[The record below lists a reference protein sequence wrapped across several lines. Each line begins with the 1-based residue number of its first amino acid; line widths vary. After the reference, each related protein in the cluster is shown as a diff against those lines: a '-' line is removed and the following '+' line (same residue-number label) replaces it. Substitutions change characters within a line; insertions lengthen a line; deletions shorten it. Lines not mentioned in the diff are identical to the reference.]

1 MLENTLSTNF
11 VPGTNLT
18 GGLARASWR
27 FLLPSL
33 ELDNVL
39 CLGVPAAATLN
50 VLATISENILVV
62 STNARDLET
71 TYGELEPQVK
81 AKVRTAHI
89 TDFCQLPLADKSVS
103 LVFFAGKKE
112 LAGMLRDAALPATL
126 DRLLKDGGAIYLEIK
141 NLSDRRAAR
150 RMIKK
155 LTSFGFNAPRA
166 FWLTPLRG
174 ELRTAFPL
182 DDDRM
187 AKYLFTNVLFG
198 QSLKMRALSSAG
210 VWLSQTHLLRSI
222 TPRRAIL
229 LQRSLR
235 HDKVQP
241 SPEYLVSIAE
251 KSGVDLSGLQCGLSA
266 RGKFNAN
273 KNIFYLFDRDG
284 KKAKAVIKM
293 TRAAEFNSR
302 LENEYRVLFTL
313 QEKGFVDPA
322 TYPEPLFFGYH
333 AQLAILGQKAV
344 HGEPFRS
351 RTKATVDCPIA
362 HDAINW
368 IVKLGTASSNP
379 SAATAAQVGEAL
391 MQLFR
396 RFTEIY
402 PLAKFEADFLATQ
415 ITAISDFSGKF
426 PLVFQH
432 GDPGTWNML
441 VSAAG
446 RVIVI
451 DWEAGEPE
459 GMPLWDL
466 FYFMRTYGSWVSRV
480 QGNKNPLEN
489 FTRNFLEPSA
499 LHALLAE
506 TTRRYCAGAGLAADL
521 IAPLFYTCWMH
532 RSLKE
537 ATRLPKDSLQKGVFF
552 NLLRRCIERRNSP
565 ALVALFSLNVKGKS
579 EEKSVERNTYEQN
592 VHTLVSR

>member
-39 CLGVPAAATLN
+39 CLGVPAATTVN
-50 VLATISENILVV
+50 VLATISETILVV
-62 STNARDLET
+62 STNARHLET
-71 TYGELEPQVK
+71 TYGELEPQVQ

-89 TDFCQLPLADKSVS
+89 TDFNQLPLADKSVS

-112 LAGMLRDAALPATL
+112 LAGMLRDAALPTAL
-126 DRLLKDGGAIYLEIK
+126 ERLLKDGGAIYLEIK

-150 RMIKK
+150 LMIRK
-155 LTSFGFNAPRA
+155 LASCGFNTPRQ
-166 FWLTPLRG
+166 FWLTPWRG

-210 VWLSQTHLLRSI
+210 VWLSQARLLRSV

-229 LQRSLR
+229 LQRSPR
-235 HDKVQP
+235 HDNIQP
-241 SPEYLVSIAE
+241 PEYLVAIAE

-273 KNIFYLFDRDG
+273 KNIFYLFNRDG

-293 TRAAEFNSR
+293 TRAPEFNAR
-302 LENEYRVLFTL
+302 LENEYRVLFIL

-322 TYPEPLFFGYH
+322 TFPEPLFFGYH
-333 AQLAILGQKAV
+333 AQLAVLGQKAV

-368 IVKLGTASSNP
+368 IVKLGTASSNQ
-379 SAATAAQVGEAL
+379 SAATAAQAGEAL

-396 RFTEIY
+396 RFAEIY
-402 PLAKFEADFLATQ
+402 PLAKFEADFLAAQ
-415 ITAISDFSGKF
+415 IATISDFSGKF

-441 VSAAG
+441 VSAEG

-451 DWEAGEPE
+451 DWEAGEPK

-480 QGNKNPLEN
+480 QGSKDPLEN

-506 TTRRYCAGAGLAADL
+506 TTRRYCAGAGLAVDL

-565 ALVALFSLNVKGKS
+565 ALNSLFSLHEKGKS
-579 EEKSVERNTYEQN
+579 EEKAEIRRETEIFPNG
-592 VHTLVSR
+592 

>member
-18 GGLARASWR
+18 GGLVRASWR

-33 ELDNVL
+33 EPDVIV
-39 CLGVPAAATLN
+39 CLGVPSAATLS
-50 VLATISENILVV
+50 VLSAMGKETLVI
-62 STNARDLET
+62 STNVQQLET
-71 TYGELEPQVK
+71 ITSRLEPPAQS
-81 AKVRTAHI
+81 KVRTVRVD
-89 TDFCQLPLADKSVS
+89 DFSRLPLQDKSVS
-103 LVFFAGKKE
+103 LVFLVGKKE
-112 LAGMLRDAALPATL
+112 VARKLCDVALAAELN
-126 DRLLKDGGAIYLEIK
+126 RLLEDGGAIYCEVK
-141 NLSDRRAAR
+141 NLPDRLAAGKMSKR
-150 RMIKK
+150 
-155 LTSFGFNAPRA
+155 LAGLGFAAPRV
-166 FWLTPLRG
+166 FWLTPWRG
-174 ELRTAFPL
+174 ELRTAFPHGNM
-182 DDDRM
+182 RM

-198 QSLKMRALSSAG
+198 RSWKTRVLSRAG
-210 VWLSQTHLLRSI
+210 VLLSQTYLLHPAA
-222 TPRRAIL
+222 TRRAIL
-229 LQRSLR
+229 MQRSLQNGAR
-235 HDKVQP
+235 QAP
-241 SPEYLVSIAE
+241 PLYLLALA
-251 KSGVDLSGLQCGLSA
+251 KKQGMDLSKLQCGLSA

-273 KNIFYLFDRDG
+273 KNIFYFFDREGD
-284 KKAKAVIKM
+284 KAKAVVKM
-293 TRAAEFNSR
+293 TRAPEFNAR

-322 TYPEPLFFGYH
+322 TFPEPLFFGYH
-333 AQLAILGQKAV
+333 ARLAILGQKAV

-379 SAATAAQVGEAL
+379 SAATAAQVGGAL

-396 RFTEIY
+396 RFAEIY
-402 PLAKFEADFLATQ
+402 PLAKFEADFLAGQ
-415 ITAISDFSGKF
+415 IAAISDFSGKF

-451 DWEAGEPE
+451 DWEAGEPA

-466 FYFMRTYGSWVSRV
+466 FYFMRTYGSWVSRM
-480 QGNKNPLEN
+480 QGSRDSLEN

-506 TTRRYCAGAGLAADL
+506 TTRRYCSGAGLAADL
-521 IAPLFYTCWMH
+521 VAPLFYTCWMH

-537 ATRLPKDSLQKGVFF
+537 ATRLPKDSLPKGVFF
-552 NLLRRCIERRNSP
+552 NLLRRCIERHNSP
-565 ALVALFSLNVKGKS
+565 ALNSLFFLNVKGKS
-579 EEKSVERNTYEQN
+579 VEKHVEQN
-592 VHTLVSR
+592 EHAFVLK